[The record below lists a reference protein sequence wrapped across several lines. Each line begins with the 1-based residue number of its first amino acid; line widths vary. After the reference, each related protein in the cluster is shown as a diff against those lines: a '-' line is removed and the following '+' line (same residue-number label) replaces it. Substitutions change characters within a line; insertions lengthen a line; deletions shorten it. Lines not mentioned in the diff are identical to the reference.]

1 MRRNEF
7 RDFCNRLDENM
18 WNRFLTKEDDENPGQ
33 KKWSRREKMARADL
47 VIQQKSS
54 EGLTKRQIVT
64 AVVDA
69 TNVSRR
75 VACQWVKH
83 WYDHHSPKE
92 DVSPNMDTLSAFSSR
107 MNNTGI

>member
-1 MRRNEF
+1 MKRNEF

-18 WNRFLTKEDDENPGQ
+18 WNRFLTKEDEENPGE

-47 VIQQKSS
+47 IIQQKHS
-54 EGLTKRQIVT
+54 EGLSKRQIVT

-69 TNVSRR
+69 TSVSRR
-75 VACQWVKH
+75 TACQWLKH
-83 WYDHHSPKE
+83 WLDHHAPKE
-92 DVSPNMDTLSAFSSR
+92 SNMDTLAAFTSR